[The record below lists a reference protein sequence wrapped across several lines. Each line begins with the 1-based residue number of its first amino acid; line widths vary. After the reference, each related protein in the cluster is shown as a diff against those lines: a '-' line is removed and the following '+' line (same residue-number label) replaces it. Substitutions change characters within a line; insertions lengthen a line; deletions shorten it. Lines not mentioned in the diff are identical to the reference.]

1 MMSYFRLIFSC
12 FVLTLGIWFFNAC
25 SGAAGKRAAILGSIN
40 SGLETAELEK
50 PVEELTDGEVEQVLD
65 EQTEA
70 EAEPEPD
77 DPEEFNYFPYDLQ
90 LDTIAFMS
98 CENNNYFTVKAGS
111 FFSRSGLRLSEYF
124 LKSQSSGNLKTLIE
138 SSTKYI
144 ASPHLSIAHK
154 FDLISTLSGST
165 VFFPVRLNR
174 VVDELIVSGNSRVN
188 EVGGEFIEAKIANG
202 NASAL
207 FARAFN
213 GDYRLFLSYI
223 GGQHNST
230 LHQTG
235 GEWGVDAYGRVYSIR
250 MDEYRDAR
258 YTLNSVSEEK
268 RPEASSQMDW
278 VCPDSLRLEIRRH
291 SRNTFKSQEWYNTQ
305 SAAYRETCP
314 LNPTQTWYNTQ
325 SESYRARCP
334 LNPPLSNKS
343 CCRAPPPDE
352 VSCSDSNSG
361 GVARQV
367 AAAVLNNEWDINIG
381 SKCIS
386 PKSSS
391 VFCYNKITSRGY
403 PFERVAVGDPD
414 CGTSRKAYCPHFLS
428 ICVRKN

>member
-1 MMSYFRLIFSC
+1 MLNRKTPIKTLVMMSYFRLIFSC

-40 SGLETAELEK
+40 SGLPVAELEQ
-50 PVEELTDGEVEQVLD
+50 PVEDLTDDEVEQVLE
-65 EQTEA
+65 EQTER
-70 EAEPEPD
+70 ESEPEPD

-124 LKSQSSGNLKTLIE
+124 LKRQSSGNLKTLIE
-138 SSTKYI
+138 SSTKYK

-154 FDLISTLSGST
+154 FDLISTITGST

-174 VVDELIVSGNSRVN
+174 VVDELIVSSNSRVN

-207 FARAFN
+207 YARAFN
-213 GDYRLFLSYI
+213 GDYRLLLSYV
-223 GGQHNST
+223 GGQHSST

-235 GEWGVDAYGRVYSIR
+235 GEVGVDVYGRVYSIR

-268 RPEASSQMDW
+268 RPEASSQTDW

-291 SRNTFKSQEWYNTQ
+291 SKNTFKSQEWYDK
-305 SAAYRETCP
+305 
-314 LNPTQTWYNTQ
+314 Q
-325 SESYRARCP
+325 SEAYKKQYPTLQDA
-334 LNPPLSNKS
+334 LNAPEKHRVPSNES
-343 CCRAPPPDE
+343 
-352 VSCSDSNSG
+352 SCSNSNSG

-403 PFERVAVGDPD
+403 PFERVAIGDPD
-414 CGTSRKAYCPHFLS
+414 CGASRKAYCPHFLS

>member
-1 MMSYFRLIFSC
+1 MLNRKTPIKTLVMVRYFRLIFSC

-25 SGAAGKRAAILGSIN
+25 SGAAGRRAAILGSIQP
-40 SGLETAELEK
+40 GLEVAELEK
-50 PVEELTDGEVEQVLD
+50 PVEELTDDEVKQVLD
-65 EQTEA
+65 EQAETES
-70 EAEPEPD
+70 EPEPD

-124 LKSQSSGNLKTLIE
+124 LKRKSSGNLKALIE
-138 SSTKYI
+138 SSTKYR

-154 FDLISTLSGST
+154 FELITSLPGST

-174 VVDELIVSGNSRVN
+174 VVDELIVAGNSRIN
-188 EVGGEFIEAKIANG
+188 QVGGEFIEAKIANG
-202 NASAL
+202 RSASL

-213 GDYRLFLSYI
+213 GDYRLFLSYV
-223 GGQHNST
+223 GGQHSST

-235 GEWGVDAYGRVYSIR
+235 GEWGVDAYGRVYSVR

-268 RPEASSQMDW
+268 RPEESQQTAW
-278 VCPDSLRLEIRRH
+278 ACPDSLKLEIRRH
-291 SRNTFKSQEWYNTQ
+291 PKNTFKSQEWYDK
-305 SAAYRETCP
+305 
-314 LNPTQTWYNTQ
+314 Q
-325 SESYRARCP
+325 SEAYKQQYPTLQAA
-334 LNPPLSNKS
+334 LNAPEKHRVPPN
-343 CCRAPPPDE
+343 E
-352 VSCSDSNSG
+352 VSCSDSSSG

-367 AAAVLNNEWDINIG
+367 AATVLNNEWNINIG

-391 VFCYNKITSRGY
+391 VFCYNNITSRGY
-403 PFERVAVGDPD
+403 PFERVAIGDSD
-414 CGTSRKAYCPHFLS
+414 CGASRKAYCPHFLS